1 MPQFRFSLRRG
12 DARRHWKSLLLLLAL
27 AVSLAAIASGC
38 GGDDEEAA
46 ATTTDSGSEASC
58 PLDDGRVD
66 IFSTADIS
74 AVAGDI
80 TPMQMRWLEIEVP
93 KINAAGGILGCTL
106 DIEVVDEP
114 LPDFES
120 GIRKYRAA
128 LASEDYDL
136 YFAMFDSALLRAL
149 PKFTNRA
156 KKVLI
161 PAGVGDH
168 QPFYEEFGGSSYMIQ
183 AGVSTLGEGRAAA
196 KFAADKGW
204 KRIAILT
211 PNYAYGQDV
220 ADAFKEYFLKLVP
233 DGEIVTEQ
241 KPAFLEKNF
250 QPFVNAVVASE
261 PDAVF
266 GGQYGSDIL
275 TLYKLWQA
283 QKLTIP
289 TLFFTEQS
297 VLEQLSPEQIP
308 ENSYGYDRGA
318 PNILR
323 ETPRGKYVWDTY
335 VQELGKTDHP
345 TPGSYVFIIDSAL
358 QLVQALAEKTES
370 FDAEAW
376 IDAIEA
382 GGFTYESA
390 YSDEPTA
397 VNPINH
403 EAETCATVGLVK
415 FSEELSQGF
424 YDPDDSAHVCLNEVI
439 DDAEREERVQR

>member
-1 MPQFRFSLRRG
+1 MAEFRFVS
-12 DARRHWKSLLLLLAL
+12 RHGGADHRSKLIVLIALVLLLA
-27 AVSLAAIASGC
+27 ATASAC

-46 ATTTDSGSEASC
+46 TTTSEGAATSC
-58 PLDDGRVD
+58 PLDDGEVN

-93 KINAAGGILGCTL
+93 KINAAGGVLGCDL

-114 LPDFES
+114 LPEFEQ

-128 LASEDYDL
+128 LASDDYDL
-136 YFAMFDSALLRAL
+136 YFAMFDSALMRAL
-149 PKFTNRA
+149 PKFTNPA

-168 QPFYEEFGGSSYMIQ
+168 QPFYEEFSDPSYLVQ

-220 ADAFKEYFLKLVP
+220 ADAFKDYFLRLVP

-250 QPFVNAVVASE
+250 QPYVNAVVASN

-275 TLYKLWQA
+275 SLYKLWQA

-297 VLEQLSPEQIP
+297 VLEQLSPAQIP

-323 ETPRGKYVWDTY
+323 DTPRGKYVWDAY
-335 VQELGKTDHP
+335 VSEFSGSKHP

-358 QLVQALAEKTES
+358 QLVKALAEKTDS
-370 FDAEAW
+370 FDADAW
-376 IDAIEA
+376 IQAIEE
-382 GGFTYESA
+382 GGFTYDSA
-390 YSDEPTA
+390 YQEEPTA
-397 VNPINH
+397 VNEINH

-415 FSEELSQGF
+415 FSDELSQGF
-424 YDPDDSAHVCLNEVI
+424 YDPDDTAHVCLDEVI
-439 DDAEREERVQR
+439 DDEEREELVQGR